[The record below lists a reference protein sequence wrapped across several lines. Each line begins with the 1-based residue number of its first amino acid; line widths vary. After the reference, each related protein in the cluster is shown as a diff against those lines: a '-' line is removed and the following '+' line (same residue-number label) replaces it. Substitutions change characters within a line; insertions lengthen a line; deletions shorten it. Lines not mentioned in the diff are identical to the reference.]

1 MIAQPV
7 EAGKRRWWLAAL
19 VVGACWLP
27 GAAARAQ
34 VIMMAAPVATDAN
47 AEDEEKKKRPFS
59 LPAQKSDISEALAD
73 FRRLSE
79 KGTWERAFKS
89 LETVQQA
96 DPNALTPAEDGLY
109 MPTRLVI
116 RQALAGLP
124 PAGKQAYS
132 LFHDAE
138 AKAMLEQ
145 AAGKDEVEKLRK
157 IFTDYFITS
166 VGDTAADRLGDI
178 YFEQG
183 DMDKAAECWQA
194 IVRWRPES
202 SLPRVRLLVKS
213 AIALARGGH
222 WDDFA
227 ALEREV
233 RQRHAGE
240 SVVLGG
246 KQVPADSHLKAI
258 AAKHAVDAAPHDSTV
273 PHDSA
278 EPGGL
283 RGDLA
288 LPESTDPTWQF
299 RIFPPHDAAAMA
311 QVGMNWGWQMR
322 FPVAEMVPA
331 AAVDEKRVYL
341 NYLGYLIAID
351 LNTGKLVW
359 RSARFNELPQ
369 KVQQQQYHFPEQYS
383 IVAAGDTLWCVFRD
397 VAQIGQ
403 HGQPFRIGRW
413 EAATGKAGWNSQN
426 VNELQQWNMLGKPL
440 PAGDRVY
447 VTAAKQGQGSEL
459 HALALQASD
468 GKLLWSTLLGTN
480 QVDQTQMFHRRTAQP
495 ALLLSGGRLYIDS
508 HSGGLVVLDAQTGV
522 IDWGFA
528 YDSSMPDPN
537 NWYNQPSSL
546 ATEGPL
552 RLIGGTLYVKGMR
565 SDRIY
570 ALDVGGPKVLWKR
583 PVSESAL
590 MIGMDDERLYLSGE
604 EVLAIDLK
612 TRQLKWAANLPT
624 ATGWIGP
631 LVTAHRVYQFTSRG
645 IYELDKSNGDT
656 LRIFRGGDLD
666 SLGGVLIAQPD
677 RLISI
682 SNLAVTSY
690 LLQTPAQP
698 DAAGAKAANL
708 SEPNQSR
715 AALAQARN

>member
-1 MIAQPV
+1 MIAQHD
-7 EAGKRRWWLAAL
+7 EAGKLRWCFVAIAIAACCWRGESARGQ
-19 VVGACWLP
+19 VV
-27 GAAARAQ
+27 
-34 VIMMAAPVATDAN
+34 MMAAPVATDAN
-47 AEDEEKKKRPFS
+47 ADDEEKKKRPFA
-59 LPAQKSDISEALAD
+59 LPAQKSEVSEALAE
-73 FRRLSE
+73 FRRLGE

-96 DPNALTPAEDGLY
+96 DPNALTPADDGLY

-116 RQALAGLP
+116 RQALASLP

-138 AKAMLEQ
+138 AKALLEQ
-145 AAGKDEVEKLRK
+145 ATGKDEVEKLRK
-157 IFTDYFITS
+157 VFTDYFITS
-166 VGDTAADRLGDI
+166 VGDAAADRLGDI

-246 KQVPADSHLKAI
+246 KQVPADAHLKEI
-258 AAKHAVDAAPHDSTV
+258 AAKHAADAAAPTN
-273 PHDSA
+273 A
-278 EPGGL
+278 TEPGGT
-283 RGDLA
+283 RSDLA

-299 RIFPPHDAAAMA
+299 RIFPPNDAAAMA

-331 AAVDEKRVYL
+331 AALDDKRVYL

-351 LNTGKLVW
+351 LNTGKLAW

-383 IVAAGDTLWCVFRD
+383 IVVAGDTLWCVFRD

-440 PAGDRVY
+440 PVGDRVY

-495 ALLLSGGRLYIDS
+495 SLLLTGGRLYIDS
-508 HSGGLVVLDAQTGV
+508 HSGGLVVLDAQTGT

-537 NWYNQPSSL
+537 YWYNQPSTM

-552 RLIGGTLYVKGMR
+552 RLVGGTLYVKGMR

-570 ALDVGGPKVLWKR
+570 ALDIGGPKVLWKR

-590 MIGMDDERLYLSGE
+590 MIGLDDERLYLSGE

-666 SLGGVLIAQPD
+666 SLGGVLIAQPG
-677 RLISI
+677 RLISV

-690 LLQTPAQP
+690 LLQTPAKP
-698 DAAGAKAANL
+698 EPAAGAKSANT
-708 SEPNQSR
+708 SESNESR
-715 AALAQARN
+715 AAVAQAGN